1 VAGRN
6 VKSATLAMIAIMA
19 VGTVLIS
26 VPVSPLAEQSAQAR
40 AVPIRKL
47 SYKDVRRGLFALSKI
62 QTSAIVMLGDSLTE
76 GGPWREL
83 TGCPS
88 VVNRGIGG
96 DTTKGVLGRLD
107 EVFKLQPRA
116 VFVMIGVNDISLG
129 VPQETTIHNFR
140 AILDRLENSNT
151 RSFVTYILPV
161 AATYRKRRMN
171 EEISALN
178 LALAGLVAGRSN
190 VTAIDLRPLVRDSAG
205 YLDEKF
211 SYDGLHLS
219 PMGYEVWR
227 DAIAPS
233 IAEFCAS

>member
-1 VAGRN
+1 
-6 VKSATLAMIAIMA
+6 MIAIMA
-19 VGTVLIS
+19 VGSVLMSASI
-26 VPVSPLAEQSAQAR
+26 PLLAEQSSQAR
-40 AVPIRKL
+40 AVSIRKL

-62 QTSAIVMLGDSLTE
+62 QAAAIVMLGDSLTE

-88 VVNRGIGG
+88 IVNRGIGG

-107 EVFKLQPRA
+107 EVFNLQPRA

-129 VPQETTIHNFR
+129 IPKEATIQNFR
-140 AILDRLENSNT
+140 AILDRLESNSV
-151 RSFVTYILPV
+151 RAFVNYILPV
-161 AATYRKRRMN
+161 AANYRKRRMN

-178 LALAGLVAGRSN
+178 VAIAGLVAGRSN
-190 VTAIDLRPLVRDSAG
+190 ATPIDLRPLVRDPNG
-205 YLDEKF
+205 HLGEEF

-219 PMGYEVWR
+219 PKGYEVWR
-227 DAIAPS
+227 DAIAPT